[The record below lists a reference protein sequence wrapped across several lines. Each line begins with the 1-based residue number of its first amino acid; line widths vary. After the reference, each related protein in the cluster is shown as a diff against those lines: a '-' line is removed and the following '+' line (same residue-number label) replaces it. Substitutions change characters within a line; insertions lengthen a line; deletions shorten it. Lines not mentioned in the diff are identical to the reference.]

1 MEEIKSRTI
10 IELSGSIKN
19 KIISDLQHLG
29 IADGD
34 ILMVHSSFR
43 SLGKY
48 ELNPEIIISAFLDTI
63 GTNGTLLM
71 PALSYEQE
79 PIDIHSTSDTP
90 SNVGALPEYFR
101 LRNGTIRSVH
111 PTHSV
116 CGVGPAVKE
125 LFSEHQNDSTPCGQF
140 SPFSKILNI
149 EAKIVMLGCTL
160 MPNTTMHAIEEL
172 IGPPYLFGDFRE
184 YKITTGGGEKY
195 TKKYRTHGFKGYN
208 QMYDRIKA
216 SCFPKEL
223 YSCGYVLDA
232 KTYVINTKILKS
244 AVLSKLKEDI
254 LFFVE
259 PKSDN

>member
-1 MEEIKSRTI
+1 MKLVS
-10 IELSGSIKN
+10 ELKK
-19 KIISDLQHLG
+19 KIISDLQYLG

-63 GTNGTLLM
+63 GKKGTLLM
-71 PALSYEQE
+71 PALSYEQN
-79 PIDIHSTSDTP
+79 PKDVHITSDTP

-140 SPFSKILNI
+140 SPFNKILNI
-149 EAKIVMLGCTL
+149 DAKIVMLGCTL

-172 IGPPYLFGDFRE
+172 IGPPYLFGDFRD
-184 YKITTGGGEKY
+184 YKITTYDGEKY

-208 QMYDRIKA
+208 QMYDRIK
-216 SCFPKEL
+216 SSYFPKEL
-223 YSCGYVLDA
+223 YSSGYVLDA
-232 KTYVINTKILKS
+232 KTYVINAKILKS

-259 PKSDN
+259 PKSDS